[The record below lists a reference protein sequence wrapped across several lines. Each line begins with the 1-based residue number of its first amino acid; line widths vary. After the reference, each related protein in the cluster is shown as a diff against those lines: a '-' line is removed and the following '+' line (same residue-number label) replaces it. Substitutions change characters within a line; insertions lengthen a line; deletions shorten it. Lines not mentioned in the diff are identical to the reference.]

1 MKMAS
6 PCRRSTTICG
16 GLLVLLAFVAETAQG
31 GAGASAP
38 ALYVL
43 GDSLVDVGNNNRLER
58 CDVSCKANHRPYG
71 VDHPCHSPTG
81 RFSNGYNL
89 ADLLGRARAR
99 RSIHSREDVVAI
111 DLGIINAM
119 TKN

>member
-16 GLLVLLAFVAETAQG
+16 GLLLLAFVAETAQG

-43 GDSLVDVGNNNRLER
+43 GDSLADVGNNNHLVTPFR
-58 CDVSCKANHRPYG
+58 ANFPHNG
-71 VDHPCHSPTG
+71 VDYPGHLATG
-81 RFSNGYNL
+81 RFSNGHNL
-89 ADLLGRARAR
+89 ADFIGR
-99 RSIHSREDVVAI
+99 S
-111 DLGIINAM
+111 
-119 TKN
+119 K